1 MKNLIDIIHRFLAA
15 SIRRQL
21 ILGIV
26 VFHAVLMS
34 VFVYDLIERQR
45 DFIHS
50 QSLAQAK
57 SLALSLSANS
67 SSWVLSNDVFGLE
80 EMLESQNNFP
90 SLRYAMV
97 LNPEG
102 KILGHTEKDKVGL
115 YLHDEISARLFSKN
129 LDQIVLINN
138 DSYIDI
144 ASPVVNNGQFIGWAR
159 VNLSQKFIADNLMV
173 VTRDGLLC
181 TLLAITVGALFAF

>member
-1 MKNLIDIIHRFLAA
+1 MKKLIDIIHRFLAA

-45 DFIHS
+45 DFLHS
-50 QSLAQAK
+50 QSLAKAK

>member
-1 MKNLIDIIHRFLAA
+1 MKKLIDIIHRFLAA

-45 DFIHS
+45 DFLHS
-50 QSLAQAK
+50 QSLAKAK

-80 EMLESQNNFP
+80 EMLESQKNFP